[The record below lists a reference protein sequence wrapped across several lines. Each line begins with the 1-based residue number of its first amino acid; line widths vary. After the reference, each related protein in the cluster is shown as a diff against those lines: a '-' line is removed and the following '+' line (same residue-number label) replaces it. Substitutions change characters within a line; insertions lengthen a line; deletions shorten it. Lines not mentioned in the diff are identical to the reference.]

1 MYRKRNKQFDHHH
14 HHHQR
19 KGVIEGQAPQ
29 KGREISSQL
38 PVRKEATWRRK
49 GKEGRVRRDEEEPT
63 CTE

>member
-1 MYRKRNKQFDHHH
+1 M
-14 HHHQR
+14 
-19 KGVIEGQAPQ
+19 IEGQAPQ